1 MQPFTTTEQPIH
13 MAFRQIWTKL
23 NMTPVAT
30 GGARRYSNAKQRGI
44 MTDIPATAFIT
55 VRDFLRHAVSR
66 FNAAGLVYGHGTTN
80 AYDEAAYLVLEGL
93 NLPIDRLEPFLDAR
107 LLDTER
113 QRLAD
118 LIELRATTRKPL
130 PYLLNKAYM
139 HGVPFYVDERVIIP
153 RSYIG
158 ELLGRSDFAG
168 DENGLIPEPD
178 SVETVLD
185 LCTGSGCL
193 AILAAMRFENAAVD
207 ATDLS
212 ADALEVAQVNLASH
226 GLESRISLHQGNLF
240 SALKGRR
247 YDLILANPPYV
258 AEEEVEAFSPEY
270 AAEPRMAHIS
280 GDDGFDLVRQ
290 ILAKAPDHLTETGML
305 ICEFGTG
312 RDQLIAEYPD
322 LPFLFLDTEES
333 HGEVFALSAEDFARA

>member
-1 MQPFTTTEQPIH
+1 
-13 MAFRQIWTKL
+13 
-23 NMTPVAT
+23 
-30 GGARRYSNAKQRGI
+30 
-44 MTDIPATAFIT
+44 MTDTPATAFVTI
-55 VRDFLRHAVSR
+55 RDFLRHAVSR
-66 FNAAGLVYGHGTTN
+66 FNAAGLVYGHGTAN

-107 LLDTER
+107 LLVAER

-118 LIELRATTRKPL
+118 LIERRVSTRKPL

-139 HGVPFYVDERVIIP
+139 HGVPFFVDERVIIP
-153 RSYIG
+153 RSYFG
-158 ELLGRSDFAG
+158 EIMGRSDFAG
-168 DENGLIPEPD
+168 DENSLILEPD
-178 SVETVLD
+178 SIETVLD

-193 AILAAMRFENAAVD
+193 AILAAMRFENAEVD

-212 ADALEVAQVNLASH
+212 ADALDVARINLERH
-226 GLESRISLHQGNLF
+226 GLQDRISLHQGNLF

-258 AEEEVEAFSPEY
+258 AEEEVEAFAPEH
-270 AAEPRMAHIS
+270 AAEPKMAHVS
-280 GDDGFDLVRQ
+280 GGDGFDLVRR
-290 ILAKAPDHLTETGML
+290 ILAEAPDHLTETGML

-312 RDQLIAEYPD
+312 RGHLIAEFPD

-333 HGEVFALSAEDFARA
+333 QGEVFALSAEDFARA

>member
-1 MQPFTTTEQPIH
+1 
-13 MAFRQIWTKL
+13 
-23 NMTPVAT
+23 
-30 GGARRYSNAKQRGI
+30 
-44 MTDIPATAFIT
+44 MTDTPATAFVTI
-55 VRDFLRHAVSR
+55 RDFLRHAVSR
-66 FNAAGLVYGHGTTN
+66 FNAAGLVYGHGTAN

-107 LLDTER
+107 LLVAER

-118 LIELRATTRKPL
+118 LIERRVSTRKPL

-158 ELLGRSDFAG
+158 EIMGRSDFAG
-168 DENGLIPEPD
+168 DENSLILEPD
-178 SVETVLD
+178 SIETVLD

-193 AILAAMRFENAAVD
+193 AILAAMRFENAEVD

-212 ADALEVAQVNLASH
+212 ADALDVARINLERH
-226 GLESRISLHQGNLF
+226 GLQDRISLHQGNLF
-240 SALKGRR
+240 SAFKGRR

-258 AEEEVEAFSPEY
+258 AEEEVEAFAPEH
-270 AAEPRMAHIS
+270 AAEPKMAHVS
-280 GDDGFDLVRQ
+280 GGDGFDLVRR
-290 ILAKAPDHLTETGML
+290 ILAEAPDHLTETGML

-312 RDQLIAEYPD
+312 RGHLIAEFPD

-333 HGEVFALSAEDFARA
+333 QGEVFALSAEDFARA

>member
-1 MQPFTTTEQPIH
+1 MTE
-13 MAFRQIWTKL
+13 
-23 NMTPVAT
+23 TPASTFV
-30 GGARRYSNAKQRGI
+30 
-44 MTDIPATAFIT
+44 T

-66 FNAAGLVYGHGTTN
+66 FNAANLVYGHGTTN

-118 LIELRATTRKPL
+118 LIDLRATTRKPL
-130 PYLLNKAYM
+130 PYLLNKSYM

-158 ELLGRSDFAG
+158 ELLGRTDFAG
-168 DENGLIPEPD
+168 GENALIPEPD
-178 SVETVLD
+178 SIETVLD

-193 AILAAMRFENAAVD
+193 AILAAMRFENADVD

-212 ADALEVAQVNLASH
+212 ADALEVAQINVANH
-226 GLESRISLHQGNLF
+226 GFEDRVSLHQGNLF
-240 SALKGRR
+240 SSLHGRR

-258 AEEEVEAFSPEY
+258 AEEEVGEFAPEH
-270 AAEPRMAHIS
+270 AAEPRMAHVS
-280 GDDGFDLVRQ
+280 GDDGFDLVRR
-290 ILAKAPDHLTETGML
+290 ILAVAPEHLTETGML

-333 HGEVFALSAEDFARA
+333 QGEVFALSAEDFARA